1 MLVSNPPGPTV
12 KRIALSL
19 HDQTIELRD
28 AAGLGDDLEIL
39 FECATAEAVETCAS
53 TNSRHVVTIAR
64 EPDEGF
70 TLQPAN
76 GPPKPGLPATT
87 S

>member
-1 MLVSNPPGPTV
+1 LLVSNPLGPTV

-39 FECATAEAVETCAS
+39 FGAATA
-53 TNSRHVVTIAR
+53 SRGESRSA
-64 EPDEGF
+64 EPH
-70 TLQPAN
+70 P
-76 GPPKPGLPATT
+76 
-87 S
+87 